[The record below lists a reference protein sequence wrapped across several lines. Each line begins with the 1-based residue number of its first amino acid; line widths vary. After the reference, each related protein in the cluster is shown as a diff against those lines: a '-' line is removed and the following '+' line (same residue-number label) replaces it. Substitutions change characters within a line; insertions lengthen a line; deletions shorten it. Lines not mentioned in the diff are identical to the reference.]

1 MVDAY
6 SSRTTVEQYAGSC
19 VGASVGWEIT
29 IVRGVDH
36 GMHVARSIYKVGPVP
51 LADPVECPTSPNGLH
66 DNSRWRVVRY
76 RGYRYRL
83 AHLLENHPRFE
94 RDTRTYPQGA
104 APGPW
109 PIFQG
114 VQVVFPRFR
123 PGAGA
128 QAALRRAPAH
138 VRKSGPSIAANQ
150 SRSRN
155 AAPSPHLL
163 AHYIAAC
170 IDSRMFMYASARHA
184 IRDRSSIAAA
194 HMCPHRERPPRMPRR
209 NVIPG
214 TSTLRGQIHVTC
226 KQTPVE
232 VYRR

>member
-6 SSRTTVEQYAGSC
+6 SSRTTVEQYAGGC

-36 GMHVARSIYKVGPVP
+36 GMHVARSIYTVGPVP

-138 VRKSGPSIAANQ
+138 VRKSGPSIAASQ
-150 SRSRN
+150 SQPETQRLTPTSLHITLPLASTRECSCTLLPDMRSVIDQ
-155 AAPSPHLL
+155 ALPLPTC
-163 AHYIAAC
+163 AHTENG
-170 IDSRMFMYASARHA
+170 RHA
-184 IRDRSSIAAA
+184 CHGVTSSQA
-194 HMCPHRERPPRMPRR
+194 PPLCG
-209 NVIPG
+209 VK
-214 TSTLRGQIHVTC
+214 ST
-226 KQTPVE
+226 
-232 VYRR
+232 